1 MNHAEGKAAVSS
13 VAGKTEGLMEY
24 LNHLGVLENRQY
36 SAAEKQLLASAAEAY
51 FQTFRRSKVFLEVVR
66 RYRKDAGQP
75 HPSRSPEYISGMKSA
90 LEKTLAQNSESDG
103 W

>member
-13 VAGKTEGLMEY
+13 VAGKTESLMEY

-36 SAAEKQLLASAAEAY
+36 NATEKQLMASAAEAY
-51 FQTFRRSKVFLEVVR
+51 FQTFRRSKTFLEVAR
-66 RYRKDAGQP
+66 KHRKDAKQP
-75 HPSRSPEYISGMKSA
+75 HPGSSPEYISGMKSA
-90 LEKTLAQNSESDG
+90 LEKALAQNSESDG